1 MRRALLALR
10 GRHDFGAFCAAP
22 GREKDPVCV
31 VRALHVIRRKER
43 LAVLLSADR
52 YLHHMARNIVG
63 SVVAVGR
70 GARDA
75 AWLGAVRES
84 RDRKQAGPTAP
95 AQGLALIRV
104 MYSR

>member
-1 MRRALLALR
+1 M
-10 GRHDFGAFCAAP
+10 
-22 GREKDPVCV
+22 
-31 VRALHVIRRKER
+31 IRRKAR

-75 AWLGAVRES
+75 AWLSDVLKS
-84 RDRKQAGPTAP
+84 RDRRQAGPTAP
-95 AQGLALIRV
+95 AQGLVLVRV
-104 MYSR
+104 MYPDLTS